1 MVVPG
6 AGGGRMVRLRKVAEI
21 AELSSPEE
29 LSRIAEEAM
38 RMMGSDDELE
48 RLEAQGMLDSS
59 KCVARVWEFYWPP
72 KVYVTRIFDD
82 LRAAESVAEAHRS
95 LGIKVW
101 KVFRRLDDRVL
112 PAVKM
117 EWEAYYLLGE
127 FFREAFDVEWSRLD
141 RKMNKIVRR
150 YLAEKSEKRAL
161 RMLAREAGR
170 MGA

>member
-1 MVVPG
+1 
-6 AGGGRMVRLRKVAEI
+6 MVRLRKVAEI

-29 LSRIAEEAM
+29 CAKIAEEAM

-141 RKMNKIVRR
+141 RKMNAIVQR
-150 YLAEKSEKRAL
+150 YLTARSRRRAL

-170 MGA
+170 MGAELMKGE

>member
-1 MVVPG
+1 
-6 AGGGRMVRLRKVAEI
+6 MVRLRKVAEI
-21 AELSSPEE
+21 TELSSPEE
-29 LSRIAEEAM
+29 CAKIAEEAM

-59 KCVARVWEFYWPP
+59 KCIARVWEFYWPP

-141 RKMNKIVRR
+141 RKMNAIVQR

-170 MGA
+170 MGAELMKGE